1 MKTEEIKNIEQE
13 AAEMI
18 LAFETWIDLTGAGKV
33 KNCTRYNT
41 FFMKHFKEVAHDKA
55 PIVLMFNGFI
65 GAMDLIEIL
74 EGLTP
79 STKEV

>member
-1 MKTEEIKNIEQE
+1 MELI
-13 AAEMI
+13 
-18 LAFETWIDLTGAGKV
+18 GAGKV

-55 PIVLMFNGFI
+55 PIVLMFNAFI
-65 GAMDLIEIL
+65 GAMDLGAMDLIEIL

>member
-18 LAFETWIDLTGAGKV
+18 LAFETWMELIGAGKV

-41 FFMKHFKEVAHDKA
+41 F
-55 PIVLMFNGFI
+55 
-65 GAMDLIEIL
+65 
-74 EGLTP
+74 
-79 STKEV
+79 S

>member
-18 LAFETWIDLTGAGKV
+18 LAFETWIELMTAGKV
-33 KNCTRYNT
+33 KNCMRYNT
-41 FFMKHFKEVAHDKA
+41 FFMKHFKEVTHDKA
-55 PIVLMFNGFI
+55 PIVLMFNAFI
-65 GAMDLIEIL
+65 GAMDLIETL